1 MGERIVLSEHS
12 RVNRPRSF
20 SFVIETY
27 RYGDFQFC
35 LSPDYNAVREIPIPK
50 NNLSDWIKQ
59 QVTEIQTAVEE
70 IPWYL
75 KNSWLN
81 TKPTAV
87 EVKTSDGKWVAY
99 EMRVLLENGEPI
111 LAVIHESQITMRLQV
126 SSLTKVKYPIPDKTP
141 NYFHILTNGKLMK
154 VRTTGVKSYGFRT
167 GMFSEKDNTPKETL

>member
-1 MGERIVLSEHS
+1 MG
-12 RVNRPRSF
+12 
-20 SFVIETY
+20 
-27 RYGDFQFC
+27 
-35 LSPDYNAVREIPIPK
+35 
-50 NNLSDWIKQ
+50 
-59 QVTEIQTAVEE
+59 
-70 IPWYL
+70 WYL
-75 KNSWLN
+75 KK

-87 EVKTSDGKWVAY
+87 EVKTSGKWVAY

-141 NYFHILTNGKLMK
+141 NYFHIFTNGKLMK